1 VRVFL
6 ALALVTA
13 AACQR
18 TDPAPA
24 GTPADCSRVA
34 DTLASFEMGNY
45 ATPEQRA
52 PVVAKHKA
60 ACESAKVT
68 SDEATCLGKARDTWA
83 AKACLPRMF
92 PAKPVPTE
100 GGPTG
105 CSVVVGRM
113 RTAVLAEIGSN
124 GSAAETQLAK
134 LLPVIQAS
142 CEQDNWPK
150 NVVQCVVDANTGD
163 TNAFQACMNQ
173 LPKDLQDKLSQRLQA
188 ALQPPAQ

>member
-1 VRVFL
+1 VRVVL
-6 ALALVTA
+6 ALALVA
-13 AACQR
+13 VAACQR
-18 TDPAPA
+18 TDQAPA
-24 GTPADCSRVA
+24 GTPADCTRVA
-34 DTLASFEMGNY
+34 DTLTSFEIGNY
-45 ATPEQRA
+45 AAPEQRA

-60 ACESAKVT
+60 ACEATKVT

-113 RTAVLAEIGSN
+113 RAAVMAEVGSN
-124 GSAAETQLAK
+124 GSAAEAQLAK

-150 NVVQCVVDANTGD
+150 NVVQCVVDGKPGD

-173 LPKDLQDKLSQRLQA
+173 LPKDLQDKLTQRLQA
-188 ALQPPAQ
+188 AMQLPPQ